1 LCYPHLPCSS
11 LLTPKLTMAPS
22 AAKTTFLTTSST
34 AILTN
39 IEQWVP
45 PTAPVSTAVSGLT
58 AILLSCVGL
67 PLFLFPDHGFE
78 DAECHGYIF
87 DDLHDLGRQFDR
99 SGQYHLYGLAQCV
112 DDFFH
117 VRD

>member
-1 LCYPHLPCSS
+1 
-11 LLTPKLTMAPS
+11 MAPR
-22 AAKTTFLTTSST
+22 AAKTTVLTTSST
-34 AILTN
+34 VILTK
-39 IEQWVP
+39 IEQRVP
-45 PTAPVSTAVSGLT
+45 PRVPVCTLVSGLT
-58 AILLSCVGL
+58 AILLSYLGL

-112 DDFFH
+112 DYFFRVH
-117 VRD
+117 VF